1 MESPFQN
8 VISSDHTH
16 LFLDAS
22 SVTVQ
27 AGLWHNGQ
35 WLAYRAAQ
43 APALE
48 SIFVLVRDCLD
59 DAGLGMEDVK
69 GFLHCEGPG
78 SVLGIRLAAMAIRA
92 WRALPDWHEAPVFAC
107 RSLPLV
113 AALIRHTRE
122 PEADFHLI
130 AESRQTRWNHLT
142 STAPKTV
149 EEVEPEALEALT
161 PPVYHLRQRKAWH
174 EPPEGAIAITS
185 DLRTC
190 PELISQPGLFIPTD
204 APDLYQVN
212 APSFKTW
219 TPERHR
225 A

>member
-1 MESPFQN
+1 MCNSREPL
-8 VISSDHTH
+8 

-27 AGLWHNGQ
+27 AGLWRDGA
-35 WLAYRAAQ
+35 WLAYRSAE

-48 SIFVLVRDCLD
+48 SIFVLVKDCLD
-59 DAGLGMEDVK
+59 DAGICMEAVK
-69 GFLHCEGPG
+69 GFLHCAGPG
-78 SVLGIRLAAMAIRA
+78 SVLGIRLAAMAIRT
-92 WRALPDWHEAPVFAC
+92 WRALPDWQDAPVYAC

-122 PEADFHLI
+122 PKADFHLI
-130 AESRQTRWNHLT
+130 AESRQSRWNHLA
-142 STAPKTV
+142 STAPEAI
-149 EEVEPEALEALT
+149 EEIEPEALDALK
-161 PPVYHLRQRKAWH
+161 PPIYHLRQRKAWH
-174 EPPEGAIAITS
+174 EPPPAAVAITA
-185 DLRTC
+185 DLHAC
-190 PELISQPGLFIPTD
+190 PELITAPGLFTPTE

-212 APSFKTW
+212 APAFKTW